1 TVPRPAVSLSL
12 PSEEFSPPPA
22 TPCVSVAMTPAP
34 SPASAP
40 AAAATPGAQPESP
53 APPAQ
58 VTAVGDSIMID
69 VAPYLRGLLPGVT
82 VDGKVSRQMYQ
93 LPPVVTA
100 LRTANKLTHRLV
112 IELGTDGP
120 FSGDQLLAVLRS
132 LGPMDRIV
140 LVNTRVPR
148 AWQGTV
154 NQTLAQ
160 VASQVPEATVVDWY
174 AASAGMP
181 QYFWSDGVHPNP
193 QGSRV
198 LATLIAHA
206 VNPAPVV
213 STPTPTPN
221 AAEVRPF
228 RCG

>member
-1 TVPRPAVSLSL
+1 
-12 PSEEFSPPPA
+12 
-22 TPCVSVAMTPAP
+22 M
-34 SPASAP
+34 
-40 AAAATPGAQPESP
+40 
-53 APPAQ
+53 
-58 VTAVGDSIMID
+58 TAVGDSIMID
-69 VAPYLRGLLPGVT
+69 VAPFLRALLPGVN

-100 LRTANKLTHRLV
+100 LRTANKLSHRLV

-120 FSGDQLLAVLRS
+120 FSGDQLISVLRS

-148 AWQGTV
+148 SWQNAV
-154 NQTLAQ
+154 NQTLMQ
-160 VASQVPEATVVDWY
+160 VASQVPQATVVDWY
-174 AASAGMP
+174 TASAGMP
-181 QYFWSDGVHPNP
+181 QYFWSDGVHPDS

-206 VNPAPVV
+206 VDPAPAA
-213 STPTPTPN
+213 STPTPTP
-221 AAEVRPF
+221 APSPAEVHPF